1 MYFSVYA
8 FHDLAKQLLSED
20 GVDYV
25 LSDKLNQDPLAEPFG
40 KQRAR
45 DGSNENPCLKEYM
58 DNERKLLVAKSEMI
72 RVMRGNIRGRQE
84 EQTIDVTDDRLLPKR
99 KKKKGTKSII

>member
-1 MYFSVYA
+1 MYFSVHA
-8 FHDLAKQLLSED
+8 FHDLAKQLLFVD

-25 LSDKLNQDPLAEPFG
+25 LSDKCNQDPLEEHFG

-45 DGSNENPCLKEYM
+45 GGSNKILSLKEYI

-72 RVMRGNIRGRQE
+72 RFKQGNTRGRQE
-84 EQTIDVTDDRLLPKR
+84 E
-99 KKKKGTKSII
+99 

>member
-25 LSDKLNQDPLAEPFG
+25 LSDKSNQDPLEEHFG

-45 DGSNENPCLKEYM
+45 GDLNKNPNLKKYT
-58 DNERKLLVAKSEMI
+58 DNEKKLLVAKSEII
-72 RVMRGNIRGRQE
+72 RVMRKNTRGRQE
-84 EQTIDVTDDRLLPKR
+84 KQTIDITDDRLLPKG
-99 KKKKGTKSII
+99 KKRGTKSII

>member
-1 MYFSVYA
+1 MQ

-25 LSDKLNQDPLAEPFG
+25 LSDKFNQDPLEEHFG
-40 KQRAR
+40 KQRSR
-45 DGSNENPCLKEYM
+45 GGSNENPSLKEYM

-72 RVMRGNIRGRQE
+72 RVVRGNIRGRQE
-84 EQTIDVTDDRLLPKR
+84 EQTINITDDRLPLKR
-99 KKKKGTKSII
+99 KKKGELNQW